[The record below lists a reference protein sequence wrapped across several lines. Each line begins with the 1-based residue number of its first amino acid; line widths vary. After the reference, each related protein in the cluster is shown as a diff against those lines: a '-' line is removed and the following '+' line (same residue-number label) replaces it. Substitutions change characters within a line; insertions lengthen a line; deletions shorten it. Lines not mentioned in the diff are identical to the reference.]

1 MKDEVKSDWP
11 MYVESLVSFF
21 DFPSAF
27 ILHPSSLPSD

>member
-27 ILHPSSLPSD
+27 ILAFFLAPHD